1 MSYKISE
8 VQSSEIAPKLQK
20 LERMLDQGVPY
31 KVYVTINS
39 DGSGDLIAQHPINH
53 GTKSVPLNMV
63 SKK

>member
-20 LERMLDQGVPY
+20 LERMLEKGITYQF
-31 KVYVTINS
+31 YVTINS